1 MENQVREDEVEID
14 LLELFQVLLGKIG
27 IIIVSL
33 IIGAGLLFSGPKFLI
48 TPQYSST
55 SMIYILT
62 KTTSVTSL
70 ADIQMGSQLT
80 KDFAILA
87 TSRPVVKTVIDELD
101 LEYSYEEMVAK
112 VTVDNPADTRY
123 LKITVEDPDP
133 ELAADMAN
141 AFADATADG
150 VAEIMSTDRP
160 SIVERAVVPKV
171 PSSPSLVKNTAIGGV
186 IAALLVMAVIVV
198 RYLLDD
204 TIKTEEDVTKYL
216 QLNTLASLPL
226 DSDVEVKKG
235 TRPKNGTK
243 SKKQQKKPT
252 NKHR

>member
-33 IIGAGLLFSGPKFLI
+33 IIGAGLLFSGTKFLI

-160 SIVERAVVPKV
+160 SIVERAV
-171 PSSPSLVKNTAIGGV
+171 KNTAIGGV

>member
-27 IIIVSL
+27 VIILALV
-33 IIGAGLLFSGPKFLI
+33 IGAGLLFAGTNFLV

-80 KDFAILA
+80 KDFAILT
-87 TSRPVVKTVIDELD
+87 TSRPVVKNVIDELD
-101 LEYSYEEMVAK
+101 LEYSYEEIVSK

-123 LKITVEDPDP
+123 LRITVEDPDP
-133 ELAADMAN
+133 ELAAEMAN

-150 VAEIMSTDRP
+150 VQDIMITDRP
-160 SIVERAVVPKV
+160 SIVERAVVPKM
-171 PSSPSLVKNTAIGGV
+171 PSSPSLVKNTAIGGI

-216 QLNTLASLPL
+216 QLNTLAALPL

-235 TRPKNGTK
+235 ARPKNGTK
-243 SKKQQKKPT
+243 PKKQQKKQKNT
-252 NKHR
+252 HR

>member
-1 MENQVREDEVEID
+1 M
-14 LLELFQVLLGKIG
+14 
-27 IIIVSL
+27 
-33 IIGAGLLFSGPKFLI
+33 
-48 TPQYSST
+48 
-55 SMIYILT
+55 
-62 KTTSVTSL
+62 
-70 ADIQMGSQLT
+70 T

>member
-33 IIGAGLLFSGPKFLI
+33 IIGAGLLFSGTKFLI

-150 VAEIMSTDRP
+150 VAEI
-160 SIVERAVVPKV
+160 
-171 PSSPSLVKNTAIGGV
+171 
-186 IAALLVMAVIVV
+186 
-198 RYLLDD
+198 
-204 TIKTEEDVTKYL
+204 
-216 QLNTLASLPL
+216 
-226 DSDVEVKKG
+226 
-235 TRPKNGTK
+235 
-243 SKKQQKKPT
+243 
-252 NKHR
+252 